1 MASPTGRL
9 QSLSIIIGAILCN
22 VLALHTLTAMS
33 PTAPWL
39 AHVASL
45 SIRFFGVHMLNHL
58 EIPRNYN
65 GIAHLAVMA
74 LGWAANRVLLAA
86 GIDLRR

>member
-33 PTAPWL
+33 DTAPYL

-45 SIRFFGVHMLNHL
+45 TIRFFGVYMLNHQ
-58 EIPRNYN
+58 EIPRNYTA
-65 GIAHLAVMA
+65 IAHLAVMA
-74 LGWAANRVLLAA
+74 LGWAVDEALSAA
-86 GIDLRR
+86 GVNLIR